1 MVWIDFC
8 TNDDDKAIE
17 QIAQTAGFSKI
28 PIPKL
33 ATGFYSAYEDYDTG
47 LGIMLPSVTVKI
59 EKMRVEHD
67 CHYHG
72 ERNHGRNNGSVMV
85 VHPPACYFN
94 GGRDPGLLPLI
105 APCLEEEE
113 G

>member
-33 ATGFYSAYEDYDTG
+33 ATGFYSAYEDCDTG

-59 EKMRVEHD
+59 EKMKVQPVFCPDPRYYCDHD
-67 CHYHG
+67 PQ
-72 ERNHGRNNGSVMV
+72 R
-85 VHPPACYFN
+85 
-94 GGRDPGLLPLI
+94 
-105 APCLEEEE
+105 
-113 G
+113 

>member
-1 MVWIDFC
+1 MVRIDCC
-8 TNDDDKAIE
+8 TNDNEKAIE

-33 ATGFYSAYEDYDTG
+33 ATGFYSAYEDCDTG

-59 EKMRVEHD
+59 EKMRSEYD
-67 CHYHG
+67 CHYRG

-85 VHPPACYFN
+85 VHLPACYFN
-94 GGRDPGLLPLI
+94 GGRDFGLLPPG
-105 APCLEEEE
+105 APCLDEE